1 MRVVK
6 VTMVTFEQTHSNFHT
21 VLRLFNPKNIQ
32 INIHYAKLLILRYMY
47 MTFKGHIE
55 SLKGHKVTFGSPGSF
70 GD

>member
-1 MRVVK
+1 M
-6 VTMVTFEQTHSNFHT
+6 TFERTDSISHAEFRS
-21 VLRLFNPKNIQ
+21 FNPKKNRP
-32 INIHYAKLLILRYMY
+32 INIHYDNLLILRYMY